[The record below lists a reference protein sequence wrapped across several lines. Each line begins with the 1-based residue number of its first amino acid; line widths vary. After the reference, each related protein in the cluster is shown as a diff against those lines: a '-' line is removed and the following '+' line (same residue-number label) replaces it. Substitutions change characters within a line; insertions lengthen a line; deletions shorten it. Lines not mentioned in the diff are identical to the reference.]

1 MITINGNAIQLTAPC
16 TVETLLVERG
26 YSLQRIA
33 VERNGDILSKN
44 RYADTIVQ
52 DGDTYEIVSFEGGG

>member
-16 TVETLLVERG
+16 TVETLLVKQG

-52 DGDTYEIVSFEGGG
+52 DGDTYEIVSFVGGG

>member
-1 MITINGNAIQLTAPC
+1 MITINGNTIHLTAPC
-16 TVETLLVERG
+16 TVETLLVEQG

-52 DGDTYEIVSFEGGG
+52 DGDTYEIVSFVGGG

>member
-16 TVETLLVERG
+16 TVETLLVEQG

-33 VERNGDILSKN
+33 VGRNGDILSKN

-52 DGDTYEIVSFEGGG
+52 DGDTYEIVSFVGGG

>member
-1 MITINGNAIQLTAPC
+1 MITINGNAIQLTAC

-44 RYADTIVQ
+44 RYADIIVQ
-52 DGDTYEIVSFEGGG
+52 DGDTYEIVSFVGGG

>member
-16 TVETLLVERG
+16 TVETLLVEQG

-33 VERNGDILSKN
+33 VERNGDILSKK
-44 RYADTIVQ
+44 RYTDTIVQ
-52 DGDTYEIVSFEGGG
+52 DGDTYEIVSFVGGG

>member
-16 TVETLLVERG
+16 TVETLLVEQG

-33 VERNGDILSKN
+33 VERNGDILSKTVTLTPSF
-44 RYADTIVQ
+44 RM
-52 DGDTYEIVSFEGGG
+52 EIPMRLSAL

>member
-1 MITINGNAIQLTAPC
+1 MITINGNTIQLSAPC
-16 TVETLLVERG
+16 TVEALLLEQG

-52 DGDTYEIVSFEGGG
+52 DEDTYEIVSFVGGG